1 MNSHD
6 VITTPRSPVVS
17 QQAIATHQH
26 PYHVRD
32 ALAPPKREFN
42 LAYRAGRYSRR
53 CDAFLYNSMGAKFTW
68 KKKVGGVRRGLR
80 VEFANNEGGGREK
93 W

>member
-1 MNSHD
+1 
-6 VITTPRSPVVS
+6 
-17 QQAIATHQH
+17 
-26 PYHVRD
+26 
-32 ALAPPKREFN
+32 
-42 LAYRAGRYSRR
+42 
-53 CDAFLYNSMGAKFTW
+53 MGAKFTW